1 VEPEL
6 TPFTSQDTFC
16 FECTPQVPC
25 FNECCRD
32 LNQLMTPYDILR
44 LKTHLGMTSDQ
55 FLGRYT
61 VHHTG
66 PESGLPVV
74 TLKPADS
81 RDLRCPFVTPE
92 GCSVY
97 EDRPSSCRM
106 YPLARTVS
114 RSRATDEITEQFIV
128 IKEPH
133 CHGFEQ
139 GTPRT
144 ARQWI
149 EDQKLSVYNENNDKL
164 LRIISLKNK
173 MKPGAL
179 DLQSRHLFFTALYD
193 LDTFRSRIIN
203 NKLPAGFPE
212 GSEATGKALEDDVAL
227 LDLGMQ
233 WIERVIFSQV

>member
-6 TPFTSQDTFC
+6 TPLTSQDTFC
-16 FECTPQVPC
+16 FECTPEVPC

-32 LNQLMTPYDILR
+32 LNQLLTPYDILR
-44 LKTHLGMTSDQ
+44 LKAHLGLTSDE
-55 FLGRYT
+55 FLARYT
-61 VHHTG
+61 VHHSG

-81 RDLRCPFVTPE
+81 RDLRCPFVTQK

-106 YPLARTVS
+106 YPLVRAVS
-114 RSRATDEITEQFIV
+114 RSRAAGEFTERFMLL
-128 IKEPH
+128 KEPH
-133 CHGFEQ
+133 CLGFEQ
-139 GTPRT
+139 GTPRS

-149 EDQKLSVYNENNDKL
+149 EDQEIAVYNENNDKL

-173 MKPGAL
+173 RMPGVL

-193 LDTFRSRIIN
+193 LDTFRSRIIS
-203 NKLPAGFPE
+203 NKLPVGFPVD
-212 GSEATGKALEDDVAL
+212 SEVMDKELEDDVAL
-227 LDLGMQ
+227 LELGMK
-233 WIERVIFSQV
+233 WIEHALFGIG